1 MGIKGEI
8 ELDIVNLI
16 RTFHFAEASMVVL
29 DPEQTYMLTLV
40 LFKSLAPDLLTKDD
54 DWNEQ
59 FKSCCVYIGQ
69 SPDMIDACVRVLKVA
84 ST

>member
-1 MGIKGEI
+1 MGIKEEI

-29 DPEQTYMLTLV
+29 EPDQTYMLTLV
-40 LFKSLAPDLLTKDD
+40 LFKALAPDLLIKN
-54 DWNEQ
+54 DWNQPFE
-59 FKSCCVYIGQ
+59 SCCEYIGQ
-69 SPDMIDACVRVLKVA
+69 SSDMIDACVRVLKVA